1 MDIAPVKSATINGLV
16 GIGSNEEAARCFAEI
31 EQQAQQ
37 RGVEVLRF
45 IYDDCIIT
53 LIFRISDDKRLRA
66 YTRLLPGLY
75 CRFLELLHVCLI
87 DIPDGFFLEFIQAHL
102 ATRTARSKVIFE
114 CSNLASDEDF
124 VYLFLHVGM
133 PEAFYCLC
141 LRLLL
146 QQIPFKRCT
155 PRRQGEQFLE

>member
-37 RGVEVLRF
+37 RGGEVLRF

-66 YTRLLPGLY
+66 YPRLLPGLY

-102 ATRTARSKVIFE
+102 ATRTVRSKVVFK
-114 CSNLASDEDF
+114 CRNLARDQAL
-124 VYLFLHVGM
+124 VNLFLHIVM
-133 PEAFYCLC
+133 SEPFNC
-141 LRLLL
+141 LRLRLSFL
-146 QQIPFKRCT
+146 QVPSNLCT
-155 PRRQGEQFLE
+155 PLPPA